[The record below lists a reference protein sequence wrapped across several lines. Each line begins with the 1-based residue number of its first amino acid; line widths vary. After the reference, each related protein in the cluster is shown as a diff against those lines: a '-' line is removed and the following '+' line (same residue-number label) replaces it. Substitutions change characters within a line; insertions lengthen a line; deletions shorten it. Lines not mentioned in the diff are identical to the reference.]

1 MNPFHK
7 TQKANPAPK
16 SVTSRKRQRTTKAP
30 PTQAIL
36 VRPSQSGVHI
46 YFSIVLATVSCLFLG
61 SCEANAEA
69 QLASRPSWL
78 GQAETGKAEGSLNGQ
93 SKIPSNKGTQTPFV
107 EPADYNP
114 DIPAP
119 ESIIGHAVAEK
130 AVRYRVLIR
139 YLQALAEASEQ
150 VTLTAYGKT
159 HEGRTLYYLTVT
171 SRVNHKRLDEIK
183 ADNAK
188 LSDPRKFKGAE
199 QADQLI
205 NTLPAV
211 AWLNYSIHG
220 DELSSTDA
228 AIYVAYHLTAA
239 KDPATRK
246 LLDQVVVHINPLVN
260 PDGRERY
267 LSHLEQL
274 TGVVSSPDLQSMQHQ
289 ALWSRGRGNH
299 YLFDLN
305 RDWLVYVQP
314 EVRALAAVILSWN
327 PHLLLDSHEQGA
339 YDTYLFD
346 PPIDPV
352 NIHLSQKVLDW
363 RKRFGVDQA
372 KAFDHYGW
380 SYYTRDWYSEWSP
393 IYTNAWA
400 SMQGAVGLLYEQAR
414 VDAASVKHPT
424 GEEISYRE
432 TVHHHIVS
440 TLANLETLRTNRQ
453 EILQDFLHDRQLAIS
468 EQEPDD
474 GTFLLPPCED
484 ILRWKHLIELIRHQG
499 IETKFAKAP
508 FKAEKLIGM
517 WGNKLDSK
525 QLPKGTVV
533 VLSAQPHLRM
543 LRSLCEF
550 DPHLEDSFLLKERK
564 EIENRRKTLLYDVS
578 TWNLPMAFGIE
589 SYWAKSISNV
599 ELSSESSEPVRDL
612 SKLNK
617 KSGYGYLVDFRNSDI
632 YPVLVCLFNKKCHPR
647 IATKPFK
654 TKGREYERGTV
665 LLRGHENPDDLSEI
679 LQKIAS
685 DFAIDIHRA
694 DSALVEDG
702 PDLGGRKFKLS
713 AAPQVA
719 IASQWPVRSTSF
731 GSIWYLLDY
740 QLRVQSSPINVQN
753 LGNIDLRKYT
763 VLVIPDSGDIGRVLD
778 KKAVEKI
785 KKWVEDGGTL
795 IAIGNSAAFAANKD
809 RGLSSVRLKRDVLDK
824 LEEYQEAIGR
834 EKNARD
840 IKIDPNQIWGSKA
853 TKTTIEEGEIKK
865 PEESKT
871 KVDVEKL
878 KRTDEWRR
886 IFSPGG
892 TFLACTVNTEHWLGF
907 GLQEKLPVMFWGSNA
922 FMSKHPAATV
932 VRLAD
937 KNELRLSGLLW
948 PEAKERLAETA
959 YATVESVGRGQLILF
974 ATDPTYR
981 MWLPGVQ
988 RLFLNAILLGPGMG
1002 TSQPIPW

>member
-1 MNPFHK
+1 MNLFHT
-7 TQKANPAPK
+7 TQKAK
-16 SVTSRKRQRTTKAP
+16 GRG
-30 PTQAIL
+30 
-36 VRPSQSGVHI
+36 SQSGVHI

-61 SCEANAEA
+61 SCGANAQA

-78 GQAETGKAEGSLNGQ
+78 GQSETGKAEGSLNGQ
-93 SKIPSNKGTQTPFV
+93 TQTPFV
-107 EPADYNP
+107 EPADYSP
-114 DIPAP
+114 DIPTP
-119 ESIIGHAVAEK
+119 ESIIGHTVAEK
-130 AVRYRVLIR
+130 AVRYRTLIR
-139 YLQALAEASEQ
+139 YMQALAKASEQ

-159 HEGRTLYYLTVT
+159 HEGRTLYYLTIT
-171 SRVNHKRLDEIK
+171 SGANHKRLDEIK

-188 LSDPRKFKGAE
+188 LSDPRKLKGPE
-199 QADQLI
+199 QAAEWRSGSNRPLADRLVS
-205 NTLPAV
+205 TLPAV

-228 AIYVAYHLTAA
+228 AIYVAYHLAAA
-239 KDPATRK
+239 KDAATRK

-305 RDWLVYVQP
+305 RDWLVHVQP
-314 EVRALAAVILSWN
+314 EVRALAGVILSWN
-327 PHLLLDSHEQGA
+327 PHLLVDSHEQGA

-346 PPIDPV
+346 PPTDPL
-352 NIHLSQKVLDW
+352 NIHLSPKVLDW
-363 RKRFGVDQA
+363 RKRFGADHA
-372 KAFDHYGW
+372 KAFNRYGW
-380 SYYTRDWYSEWSP
+380 SYYTKDWYSEWSP

-400 SMQGAVGLLYEQAR
+400 NMQGAIGLLYEQAR

-440 TLANLETLRTNRQ
+440 TLANLDTLCSNRQ
-453 EILQDFLHDRQLAIS
+453 EILSDFLADRQWAINKKG
-468 EQEPDD
+468 PR
-474 GTFLLPPCED
+474 GGIFLLPPSED
-484 ILRWKHLIELIRHQG
+484 ISRWKRLVELIKHQG
-499 IETKFAKAP
+499 IETEFAQEP
-508 FKAEKLIGM
+508 FEAENVTDIL
-517 WGNKLDSK
+517 GNKLDSK

-533 VLSAQPHLRM
+533 VFSAQPHRRM
-543 LRSLCEF
+543 FRALCEF

-589 SYWAKSISNV
+589 SYWAKSISPV
-599 ELSSESSEPVRDL
+599 ELSLESSGPFRDL

-617 KSGYGYLVDFRNSDI
+617 KSGYGYLVDFRNSTI
-632 YPVLVCLFNKKCHPR
+632 YPVLVRLFDKKCHPR

-654 TKGREYERGTV
+654 TEGREYKTGTV
-665 LLRGHENPDDLSEI
+665 LLRGHENPDDLLKV

-685 DFAIDIHRA
+685 DFAIDIHRV

-702 PDLGGRKFKLS
+702 PDLGGRKFKLL

-731 GSIWYLLDY
+731 GSVWYLLDY
-740 QLRVQSSPINVQN
+740 QLRLQSSPINVQN
-753 LGNIDLRKYT
+753 LSRIDLRKYN

-785 KKWVEDGGTL
+785 KRWVEGGGTL
-795 IAIGNSAAFAANKD
+795 IAIGNSAAFAAHKD

-824 LEEYQEAIGR
+824 LEEYEEAMGR

-840 IKIDPNQIWGSKA
+840 IKIDPNQIWGTIAAEEKA
-853 TKTTIEEGEIKK
+853 ATAKVEEGETKK

-871 KVDVEKL
+871 KADIEKL
-878 KRTDEWRR
+878 KRADEWGRL
-886 IFSPGG
+886 FSPSG
-892 TFLACTVNTEHWLGF
+892 TFLACTINIEQWLGF

-922 FMSKHPAATV
+922 FMSKHPVSTV

-937 KNELRLSGLLW
+937 KDSLRLSGLLW
-948 PEAKERLAETA
+948 PEAKERIANTA
-959 YATVESVGRGQLILF
+959 YATVESVEHGQLILF

-981 MWLPGVQ
+981 MWLPSVQ
-988 RLFLNAILLGPGMG
+988 RLFLNAVLLGPGMG
-1002 TSQPIPW
+1002 TSQPMPW